1 MYYNMFLMLICI
13 AIFILYIYLD
23 YHRYDYIVDQKV
35 KEPFILEGHPAN
47 DRYAPIPYSIIA
59 KGIQNPKLM
68 EDDDKEK
75 KALMNAITNKYS
87 IIINNPANE
96 KVYNL
101 SKIEED
107 LKYFNNATNLLDM
120 NAHNDLG
127 QLNLF

>member
-1 MYYNMFLMLICI
+1 MLLMLICI

-23 YHRYDYIVDQKV
+23 YHRYDFISGKDRESFIV
-35 KEPFILEGHPAN
+35 EGHPTH

-59 KGIQNPKLM
+59 KGIQNPKQM
-68 EDDDKEK
+68 EDGHEEKE
-75 KALMNAITNKYS
+75 ALMNAITDEYS
-87 IIINNPANE
+87 VIINNPENE